1 MVEQQALL
9 ALPPTTTRP
18 GFRLAY
24 LEVYNWGT
32 FNKKVWRLSMAGD
45 SALLTGANGAGKS
58 TVVDAITTLLVPSG
72 KHEFNKAAG
81 ADSNERSLRS
91 YVLGYYKSERNDLT
105 GQGKPKQL
113 RDTSAYTVLLAVLRN
128 EEANQAV
135 TLAQVM
141 RVKDG
146 QNSPDRIYAC
156 AGRELTITEHFSNF
170 GTDLAGL
177 KKKLRAAGVELPDSF
192 KAYCAWFCQ
201 RFGLSG
207 EQPLELFNQA
217 ISMKSVGN
225 LTTFVRE
232 QMLPPFA
239 VGDRITKLIAHFDD
253 LTRAHDAVLKAKR
266 QVTMLEPI
274 VTGCATY
281 AEQVRLADGW
291 REAREGLKPYFAR
304 LKIGLIDGKVREF
317 TRQLE
322 RATEKVRNLEAEERA
337 AQSRVD
343 DLNRAIAHNGGDR
356 IAEIGKDIAEAVAR
370 RDNCRSKHDRY
381 AQILDALEEAPA
393 DDEAGF
399 IEQSDRLAALRGLV
413 AAERDRAQND
423 LTEASVRLKEQQ
435 RKFDALKAEIDS
447 LKTRR
452 SNIPE
457 EQIRIRR
464 DLCTALDFSEHKMP
478 FAGELLQ
485 VKESESDWE
494 GVAERVLGSL
504 GKTMLVPD
512 DLYGQVDRWVN
523 EHHLRGRLSYFAVRA
538 RRGNEPDLDR
548 QALAHK
554 IAIKPDSPFSTW
566 LRGEVAK
573 QAGHVCC
580 GVAELDNHWRACTRN
595 GLIKE
600 PGDLRIKDDRTD
612 IGNRARYVLGWSN
625 EAKIAALQE
634 QMDALSR
641 DPRPFREVEAARQRK
656 DAADARHTSLERLK
670 EFTDFREIDWR
681 TAVVRIASLEAE
693 RERLRKTSDVLKQLT
708 EDLAR
713 AEESREAV
721 KKRLKIANDEASR
734 VSERI
739 EGFVKDRAVAL
750 AHVPVEDDVRAQVRA
765 ALEER
770 ITKFRNDVFAEAA
783 LLEVHTCDTA
793 EHDTR
798 ERMQAEID
806 RIDKVVARLAT
817 QIVGAMKDFNA
828 EFAVETIEVDASMDS
843 AAEYLIFLERLQRD
857 DLPRFERQFR
867 DMLKENAINE
877 IANFNAQLNREHANI
892 EERVNFINDS
902 LRAIPYN
909 PGRHI
914 LLKVE
919 PNRDR
924 DIKEFR
930 DSLRACTAGAIGSED
945 DQYSETK
952 FLQVKDIIDRFRG
965 RSESF
970 EADKQWTARVTDV
983 RNWCQF
989 GVSEIWS
996 ETGIEFQ
1003 YHDSSSGKSGGQKE
1017 KLAYTILAAGL
1028 TYQFGVKSA
1037 NPGARSFSFVCIDE
1051 AFGRA
1056 TEENARYGLK
1066 LFQQLG
1072 LQLLVVTPN
1081 EKVSVIEPFV
1091 RSVCFMQNSEE
1102 GDNSRLLNLTIEQ
1115 YHADRELYE
1124 DMGKRRQPA

>member
-1 MVEQQALL
+1 MVEHQAML

-24 LEVYNWGT
+24 LELYNWGT

-72 KHEFNKAAG
+72 RHEFNKAAG

-113 RDTSAYTVLLAVLRN
+113 RDTSAYTVVLAVLRN

-156 AGRELTITEHFSNF
+156 AERELTITEHFSNF
-170 GTDLAGL
+170 GTDLTGL

-192 KAYCAWFCQ
+192 KAYSAWFCQ

-239 VGDRITKLIAHFDD
+239 VGDRISKLIVHFDD

-274 VTGCATY
+274 VMGCATY
-281 AEQVRLADGW
+281 ADQVRRADGW
-291 REAREGLKPYFAR
+291 REARDGLKPYFAR
-304 LKIGLIDGKVREF
+304 LKIGLIDGRVQDL

-322 RATEKVRNLEAEERA
+322 RANEKVRNFEAEERA
-337 AQSRVD
+337 TQSRID
-343 DLNRAIAHNGGDR
+343 DLNRAIAQNGGDR
-356 IAEIGKDIAEAVAR
+356 IAEIGKDILEATAQ
-370 RDNCRSKHDRY
+370 RDNCRNKFDRY
-381 AQILDALEEAPA
+381 SLILAALDELPSE
-393 DDEAGF
+393 DEAGF
-399 IEQSDRLAALRGLV
+399 IDQFDRLDALRGV
-413 AAERDRAQND
+413 VVAERDQAQNA
-423 LTEASVRLKEQQ
+423 LTDAAVRLKEQQ
-435 RKFDALKAEIDS
+435 RKFDGLKAEIDS

-452 SNIPE
+452 SNIPD

-464 DLCTALDFSEHKMP
+464 DLCTDLGLNEHKMP

-485 VKESESDWE
+485 VKETESAWE

-504 GKTMLVPD
+504 GKTMLVPE
-512 DLYGQVDRWVN
+512 DLYSQVDRWVN
-523 EHHLRGRLSYFAVRA
+523 DHHLRGRLSYFAVRA

-554 IAIKPDSPFSTW
+554 ISIKPDSPFSAW

-580 GVAELDNHWRACTRN
+580 EVGDLDKHWRACTRN

-600 PGDLRIKDDRTD
+600 PGDLRIKDDRSD
-612 IGNRARYVLGWSN
+612 ISNRARYVLGWSN
-625 EAKIAALQE
+625 EAKIAALQG
-634 QMDALSR
+634 QMDAISR
-641 DPRPFREVEAARQRK
+641 DPLPLREVEAAKRRK
-656 DAADARHTSLERLK
+656 DAADARFTGLERLK

-681 TAVVRIASLEAE
+681 SVTLRIAALEDE

-708 EDLAR
+708 EDLR
-713 AEESREAV
+713 VAEEVREAT
-721 KKRLKIANDEASR
+721 KKRLNSANDEASR
-734 VSERI
+734 LSERI
-739 EGFVKDRAVAL
+739 AAFAKERAVAVT
-750 AHVPVEDDVRAQVRA
+750 HIPVEDEIKAHARMS
-765 ALEER
+765 LEER
-770 ITKFRNDVFAEAA
+770 ITQFRNEAFAEAA
-783 LLEVHTCDTA
+783 LLDVHTCDSA

-798 ERMQAEID
+798 ARMQD
-806 RIDKVVARLAT
+806 RIDSIDRRVRELT
-817 QIVGAMKDFNA
+817 RQIEAAMKDFKI
-828 EFAVETIEVDASMDS
+828 EFPVETIEFDASIDS
-843 AAEYLIFLERLQRD
+843 AGEYQSFLERLQRD
-857 DLPRFERQFR
+857 DLPRFERQFK
-867 DMLKENAINE
+867 DMLNENAINE
-877 IANFNAQLNREHANI
+877 IANFNAQLSREHANI

-945 DQYSETK
+945 EQYSETK
-952 FLQVKDIIDRFRG
+952 FLQVKEIIDRFRG

-970 EADKQWTARVTDV
+970 EADKLWTARVTDV

-996 ETGIEFQ
+996 ETGVEFQ

-1102 GDNSRLLNLTIEQ
+1102 GDNSRLLNMTIEHFQ
-1115 YHADRELYE
+1115 ASRGHNEG
-1124 DMGKRRQPA
+1124 MGKRREPA

>member
-1 MVEQQALL
+1 MLDGQVLL
-9 ALPPTTTRP
+9 ALPPTSARP

-24 LEVYNWGT
+24 LELYNWGT

-58 TVVDAITTLLVPSG
+58 TVVDAITTLIVPSG

-105 GQGKPKQL
+105 GRGKPKQL
-113 RDTSAYTVLLAVLRN
+113 RDLSTYTVLLAVLRN
-128 EEANQAV
+128 EEANQSV

-146 QNSPDRIYAC
+146 QNSPDRFYAC
-156 AGRELTITEHFSNF
+156 AERELSITEHFSNF
-170 GTDLAGL
+170 GSDLAGL

-225 LTTFVRE
+225 LTSFVRE

-239 VGDRITKLIAHFDD
+239 VGDRISKLIGHFDD

-274 VTGCATY
+274 VAGCASY
-281 AEQVRLADGW
+281 AEQVQRVEGW

-304 LKIGLIDGKVREF
+304 LKIGLIDATVHDLG
-317 TRQLE
+317 RQLE
-322 RATEKVRNLEAEERA
+322 RAADKVRKLEAEERA
-337 AQSRVD
+337 AQSRID
-343 DLNRAIAHNGGDR
+343 DLNRAIAQNGGDR
-356 IAEIGKDIAEAVAR
+356 IAEIGKDIAEAVTR
-370 RDNCRSKHDRY
+370 RDNCRNKNDRY
-381 AQILDALEEAPA
+381 GMILEALEEAPM

-399 IEQSDRLAALRGLV
+399 LEQADRLDALRSVV
-413 AAERDRAQND
+413 AAERDKAQNA
-423 LTEASVRLKEQQ
+423 LTDASVRLKEQQ

-447 LKTRR
+447 LKTRH
-452 SNIPE
+452 SNIPD

-464 DLCTALDFSEHKMP
+464 DLCSAIGLSEVKMP

-485 VKESESDWE
+485 VKDSESAWE
-494 GVAERVLGSL
+494 GVVERVLGSL

-512 DLYGQVDRWVN
+512 DLYVQVDRWVN

-538 RRGNEPDLDR
+538 RRSNEPDLDR

-554 IAIKPDSPFSTW
+554 IAIKPDSPFSAW

-580 GVAELDNHWRACTRN
+580 EVSELDNHWRACTRS

-600 PGDLRIKDDRTD
+600 PGDLRIKDDRTE
-612 IGNRARYVLGWSN
+612 ISNRARYVLGWSN
-625 EAKIAALQE
+625 EAKIAALQA
-634 QMDALSR
+634 QLDALSR
-641 DPRPFREVEAARQRK
+641 DPLPLREVEAARKRK
-656 DAADARHTSLERLK
+656 DATDAKHTSLERLK

-681 TAVVRIASLEAE
+681 SASLRIATLEDE
-693 RERLRKTSDVLKQLT
+693 RERLRKTSDVLKQLS
-708 EDLAR
+708 EDLSR
-713 AEESREAV
+713 AEEAREAV
-721 KKRLKIANDEASR
+721 KKRLKGANDEASR

-739 EGFVKDRAVAL
+739 EGLAKERAVAV
-750 AHVPVEDDVRAQVRA
+750 AHIPVEDEVKAEARLI
-765 ALEER
+765 LEER
-770 ITKFRNDVFAEAA
+770 ITQFRIEAFPEGALPDVR
-783 LLEVHTCDTA
+783 TCDVA

-798 ERMQAEID
+798 ARMQD
-806 RIDKVVARLAT
+806 RIDGIDRRVRELT
-817 QIVGAMKDFNA
+817 RQIEAAMKDFKI
-828 EFAVETIEVDASMDS
+828 EFPVETVEFDASIDS
-843 AAEYLIFLERLQRD
+843 AGEYQSFLERLQRD
-857 DLPRFERQFR
+857 DLPRFERQFKE
-867 DMLKENAINE
+867 MLNENAINE

-930 DSLRACTAGAIGSED
+930 DALRACTAGAIGAADE
-945 DQYSETK
+945 QYSEAK
-952 FLQVKDIIDRFRG
+952 FLQVKEIIDRFRG
-965 RSESF
+965 RPESF

-996 ETGIEFQ
+996 ESGIEHQ
-1003 YHDSSSGKSGGQKE
+1003 YHADSVGKSGGQKE

-1037 NPGARSFSFVCIDE
+1037 SPGARSFSFVCIDE

-1081 EKVSVIEPFV
+1081 EKVGVIEPFV

-1102 GDNSRLLNLTIEQ
+1102 GDNSRLLNMTIEQ
-1115 YHADRELYE
+1115 FQANREHYE
-1124 DMGKRRQPA
+1124 DLGKRRQPA